1 MSSLALSPGIAQ
13 TFYPQRPASRETALD
28 RVAINLCGN
37 ATRQWWARPQRFQA
51 IVARVNDL
59 GEPLKSLSEEGLKKE
74 VAALRQDLR
83 ARGFNFDLVARSFA
97 LVREFSE
104 RRLGMRHFDVQ
115 LLGGWVLFNGMV
127 AEMQTGEGKT
137 LVATL
142 PACAAAL
149 AGIPVHVITVND
161 YLAQRDAELMRP
173 VYEACGLTVGIIIQ
187 GMGLEERQRAYG
199 CDITYCTNKELTFDY
214 LKDRLVL
221 GGRHPG
227 QIQVRL
233 ERLYGSDARLK
244 RLSLR
249 GLFFAIVDEVDSVLI
264 DEARTP
270 LIIAGSG
277 DKTYEGEIFQQA
289 LELAQQLQEGEDF
302 TLDHLKKS
310 LDLTESGQM
319 NLEELAQPLEKF
331 WGRRILREE
340 LVRQALVALH
350 LFHKDKEYLIRDD
363 KVQIIDEYTGRVMED
378 RHWEQGLHQLIE
390 TKEGCQITQQNET
403 LARISYQR
411 FFRRYL
417 HLAGMTGTAT
427 EVANELWAVYRLQVV
442 PIPTNKPM
450 VREAWPARVFP
461 SAREK
466 WKMVSERITQLHGQG
481 RPVLVG
487 TRSVAASEHLSRLL
501 TEAGLPHRVLNA
513 RQDQE
518 EAEIIAQA
526 GQKGQITVAT
536 NMAGRGTDIL
546 LGPGVKEL
554 GGLHVIATERHD
566 ARRIDRQLFGRCG
579 RQGDPGSYE
588 IVASLDDDILVAFL
602 ASLAGRLA
610 RRGLKWNAS
619 PEGRLGKLLATMAQL
634 MAERKLF
641 HIRRDLL
648 KFDESWEEAMAFS
661 GCGE

>member
-1 MSSLALSPGIAQ
+1 MSSLTLSPGISQ
-13 TFYPQRPASRETALD
+13 VFYPERPAPRETALD
-28 RVAINLCGN
+28 RVVTNALGN
-37 ATRQWWARPQRFQA
+37 ATRRWRARPQRFEA
-51 IVARVNDL
+51 IVARVNEM
-59 GEPLKSLSEEGLKKE
+59 GEPLKHRSDPEIEREAAGL
-74 VAALRQDLR
+74 RRDLR
-83 ARGFNFDLVARSFA
+83 ARGFSFDLVARTFA
-97 LVREFSE
+97 LAREFSH
-104 RRLGMRHFDVQ
+104 RKLGMRHFDVQ
-115 LLGGWVLFNGMV
+115 VWGGWVLFNGMV

-142 PACAAAL
+142 PACAVAL
-149 AGIPVHVITVND
+149 AGIPVHIITVND
-161 YLAQRDAELMRP
+161 YLARRDAEWMRP
-173 VYEACGLTVGIIIQ
+173 IYESFGLTVGIVTQ
-187 GMGLEERQRAYG
+187 GMSLEERRQAYR
-199 CDITYCTNKELTFDY
+199 CDLTYCTNKEVTFDY

-221 GGRHPG
+221 GRRPG

-244 RLSLR
+244 KLCLR
-249 GLFFAIVDEVDSVLI
+249 GLFFAIVDEVDSVCI

-270 LIIAGSG
+270 LIIAGTG
-277 DKTYEGEIFQQA
+277 DNTYEGETYHQA
-289 LELAQQLQEGEDF
+289 LELARQLNEGEDF

-310 LDLTESGQM
+310 LDLTGRGEAR
-319 NLEELAQPLEKF
+319 LEELAQPLSSL

-350 LFHKDKEYLIRDD
+350 LFSLDKEYLVRDD
-363 KVQIIDEYTGRVMED
+363 KVQIIDEYTGRVMAD

-390 TKEGCQITQQNET
+390 TKEGCQITNQDET

-417 HLAGMTGTAT
+417 QLAGMTGTAT
-427 EVANELWAVYRLQVV
+427 EVANELWAVYRLNVV
-442 PIPTNKPM
+442 PIPTNKPLA
-450 VREAWPARVFP
+450 RQAWPARVFP
-461 SAREK
+461 TARGK
-466 WKMVSERITQLHGQG
+466 WDAVVERIFQLHEQG
-481 RPVLVG
+481 RPALVG

-501 TEAGLPHRVLNA
+501 TAAGLPHRVLNA

-526 GQKGQITVAT
+526 GQRGQITVAT
-536 NMAGRGTDIL
+536 NMAGRGTDIV

-588 IVASLDDDILVAFL
+588 SFASLEDEILSAFL
-602 ASLAGRLA
+602 SSHGGRLV
-610 RRGLKWNAS
+610 RRALKFDAS
-619 PEGRLGKLLATMAQL
+619 PGGKLGEFLATLAQRV
-634 MAERKLF
+634 AERKHF

-648 KFDESWEEAMAFS
+648 KFDESLEDAMGFA
-661 GCGE
+661 GRGE